1 MNSESYLNF
10 AMEDLERVSS
20 VEESREYLRALFEDF
35 TKGLSFLHFNLPEFI
50 LVILPGLKDYRTNY
64 LQMLRYPELFVN
76 NLLLSNVNED
86 TQISFRVNNQSYIV
100 TIAGISVLADAVRFL
115 DKSKKSEGL
124 VQKAKENLA
133 RMWLSKRHILIYDT
147 NLILH

>member
-100 TIAGISVLADAVRFL
+100 TIAGISVLADAGA
-115 DKSKKSEGL
+115 KSKDCL
-124 VQKAKENLA
+124 
-133 RMWLSKRHILIYDT
+133 
-147 NLILH
+147 